1 LEKEEKAKKTQSINE
16 FLKPADGEK
25 YYGSGGNRGRGRGR
39 GREGRGVDARGVDGE
54 RVSASGGRVNFPGGL
69 YNPRRASAP
78 RIEDPGQFPN
88 LGAK

>member
-1 LEKEEKAKKTQSINE
+1 MPYCLKTQSINE
-16 FLKPADGEK
+16 FLKPVDGEK

-39 GREGRGVDARGVDGE
+39 GREGRGVDARGPDGE
-54 RVSASGGRVNFPGGL
+54 RVSGSGGRGNFPGGAH
-69 YNPRRASAP
+69 NARRASAP